1 MWNASS
7 EIVSGKLPTS
17 LDGVSVSINGK
28 PAAVYYVSPNQI
40 NVQAPTD
47 DATGSVQVTV
57 TNANGTSDPVT
68 TNLSTYLP
76 GFFLFPRNYVAA
88 VHADGSFVGPPGLF
102 DAAPTTAAKP
112 GESIS
117 LFGTGFGPTNPRVAA
132 GEVFKGAAPLTTA
145 VEVRVGSTNA
155 EVTFAG
161 LSSAGLYQLNIVVP
175 NLPDGDHDIVAK
187 VGGARTQSLARLRVV
202 R

>member
-1 MWNASS
+1 M
-7 EIVSGKLPTS
+7 
-17 LDGVSVSINGK
+17 
-28 PAAVYYVSPNQI
+28 YYVSPNQI
-40 NVQAPTD
+40 NVQAPSD
-47 DATGSVQVTV
+47 DGSGSVQVTV

-68 TNLSTYLP
+68 ANLSTYLP

-88 VHADGSFVGPPGLF
+88 VHADGSYIGPAGLF
-102 DAAPTTAAKP
+102 DAVPTTAAKP

-132 GEVFKGAAPLTTA
+132 GEVFQGSAPLTTA
-145 VEVRVGSTNA
+145 VEVRIGSTNA

-175 NLPDGDHDIVAK
+175 NLPDGDHDVVAK
-187 VGGARTQSLARLRVV
+187 TGGARTQSLARLRVV